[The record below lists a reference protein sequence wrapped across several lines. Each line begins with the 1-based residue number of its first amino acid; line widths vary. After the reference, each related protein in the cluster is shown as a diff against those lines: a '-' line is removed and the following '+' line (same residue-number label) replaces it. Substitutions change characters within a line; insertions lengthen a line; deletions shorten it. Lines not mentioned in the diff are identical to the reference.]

1 MPFNAQ
7 GPECPG
13 CGAWITKVVLTTM
26 ESECKHVVRR
36 RHCEYCDH
44 RFYTVQEIERLAEVK
59 WVSGVKKR
67 TIPEIT
73 KVKALKP
80 RKRAA

>member
-1 MPFNAQ
+1 MGLNANA
-7 GPECPG
+7 PECPG
-13 CGAWITKVVLTTM
+13 CGAWITKVIYTGL
-26 ESECKHVVRR
+26 ESESKHLVRR

-44 RFYTVQEIERLAEVK
+44 RFYTSQEIERIAEVR
-59 WVSGVKKR
+59 WVPGASKR

-73 KVKALKP
+73 KIKPLKP